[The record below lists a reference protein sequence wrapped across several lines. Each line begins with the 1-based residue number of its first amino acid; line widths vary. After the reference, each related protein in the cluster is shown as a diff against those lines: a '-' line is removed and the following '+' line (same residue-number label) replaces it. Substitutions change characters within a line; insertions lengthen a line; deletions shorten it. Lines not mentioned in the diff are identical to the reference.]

1 MVMNFLEQNKDDIIK
16 LYNNGM
22 FQWEIADM
30 YNTSPMSIGRL
41 LRKYGFSRG
50 KVTENDYDDIVNM
63 YLKGIT
69 VDDIV
74 KKYHVSNKTIYSV
87 LKLKNIKLLDYGE
100 YSKIYTL
107 NEHYFDAID
116 TYNKAYI
123 LGLLYADGCNT
134 EKCITLSLKSCDKHI
149 LESIN
154 NELSSNRP
162 LKFLPYS
169 QKNSNW
175 SDQYKLVI
183 TNKYMAMQLSKLGMV
198 KNKSLTLT
206 FPEWIDDDLIPSFIR
221 GYMDGDGSIER
232 NECRINLI
240 STEQFCKKT
249 AEILNNKLGIHCG
262 VYKCRK
268 NSTTTTRMMQIAGR
282 NQVKK
287 FLDYIYQDAELF
299 LKRKHEIY
307 QSVYCSRENINNTL
321 TA

>member
-1 MVMNFLEQNKDDIIK
+1 MGMDFLEQNKDDIIN

-22 FQWEIADM
+22 FQREIADI
-30 YNTSPMSIGRL
+30 YNTSSSSIGRL

-50 KVTENDYDDIVNM
+50 KITENDYDDIVNM
-63 YLKGIT
+63 YSKGVT

-74 KKYHVSNKTIYSV
+74 KKYRVSEQTIYGV
-87 LKLKNIKLLDYGE
+87 LKLRDVRLLDYGE
-100 YSKIYTL
+100 HSKIYTL
-107 NEHYFDAID
+107 NEHYFDVID
-116 TYNKAYI
+116 TDNKAYV

-134 EKCITLSLKSCDKHI
+134 ETSITLSLKSCDKHI

-169 QKNSNW
+169 QQNSNW
-175 SDQYKLVI
+175 SDQYRLTI

-198 KNKSLTLT
+198 KNKSLILT
-206 FPEWIDDDLIPSFIR
+206 FPEWIDDDLIPSFVR

-232 NECRINLI
+232 NECRVNLI
-240 STEQFCKKT
+240 STEQFCVKV
-249 AEILNNKLGIHCG
+249 AEILNKKLGIHCG

-268 NSTTTTRMMQIAGR
+268 NSKTTTRMMQIAGR

-299 LKRKHEIY
+299 LKRKYEIY
-307 QSVYCSRENINNTL
+307 RSVYCSNEDINNTL
-321 TA
+321 AV